1 MIATLRG
8 IVAEKDSNVVL
19 ECAGVGYGV
28 LVTLADF
35 ESLHLDKEA
44 KLYVYEHLKE
54 DAHDLY
60 GFLHDDTKK
69 LFQQLLSVK
78 NVGPKV
84 ALSVL
89 DIGSADGVRV
99 AIANGDVKMLQTAK
113 GVGKRAAEQI
123 VVELRDKVGAPV
135 GDAAES
141 LIHRSGVNPNDE
153 ALQALISLGYSEA
166 DAQAVLSHVD
176 PKLSVEDRIKQ
187 ALKGNYGH

>member
-8 IVAEKDSNVVL
+8 RVTEKNNGIVV
-19 ECAGVGYGV
+19 ECGGVGYGV
-28 LVTLADF
+28 LVTLSDF
-35 ESLHLDKEA
+35 ETLHIDKEA
-44 KLYVYEHLKE
+44 KLYVYEHIKE

-60 GFLHDDTKK
+60 GFLRIDTKQ
-69 LFQQLLSVK
+69 LFEQLLSVK

-99 AIANGDVKMLQTAK
+99 AIANGDVKTLQSAK

-135 GDAAES
+135 GDAAEN
-141 LIHRSGVNPNDE
+141 LIHRSGINPSDE
-153 ALQALISLGYSEA
+153 ALQALVTLGYTEA
-166 DAQAVLSHVD
+166 DAQAVLAHID
-176 PKLSVEDRIKQ
+176 PTLSVEDRIKQ
-187 ALKGNYGH
+187 ALKGSR